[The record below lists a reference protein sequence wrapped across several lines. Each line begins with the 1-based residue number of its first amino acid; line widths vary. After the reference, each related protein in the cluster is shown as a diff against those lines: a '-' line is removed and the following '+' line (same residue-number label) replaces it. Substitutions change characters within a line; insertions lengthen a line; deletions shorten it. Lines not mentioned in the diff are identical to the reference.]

1 MQDDDNVKVIQYADK
16 PQHRKEWAKYADQ
29 IRSSPTR
36 LFITIADECHW
47 GPTACQ
53 AHDKMV
59 NDYTDKP
66 DVIQQDLLECKNH
79 IVLLVSATPFNV
91 LSQNSRL
98 PEKYVVTKFPALAG
112 NARFQQLQLQDI
124 VAKNRS
130 VLLVC
135 HELGAYTCTSVTLIL
150 TA

>member
-1 MQDDDNVKVIQYADK
+1 MQGDDTVKVIQYADK
-16 PQHRKEWAKYADQ
+16 PQHRKEWAKYAEQ

-59 NDYTDKP
+59 NDYTDNNP

-79 IVLLVSATPFNV
+79 VVLLVSATPFNV

-98 PEKYVVTKFPALAG
+98 PEKYVVTKFPAIAD
-112 NARFQQLQLQDI
+112 NAKFQQLQMQAV
-124 VAKNRS
+124 VAKDRS
-130 VLLVC
+130 VLLLC
-135 HELGAYTCTSVTLIL
+135 YELGVYTYTSVTPI
-150 TA
+150 

>member
-1 MQDDDNVKVIQYADK
+1 MQDDDTVKVIQYADK
-16 PQHRKEWAKYADQ
+16 PQHRKEWAKYAEQ

-47 GPTACQ
+47 GPIACQ

-59 NDYTDKP
+59 NDYTDSNP
-66 DVIQQDLLECKNH
+66 DVVQQDLLECKNH

-91 LSQNSRL
+91 LTQNSRL
-98 PEKYVVTKFPALAG
+98 PEKYVVSKPAIADNAKFQ
-112 NARFQQLQLQDI
+112 RLQMQDV
-124 VAKNRS
+124 VAKDRS
-130 VLLVC
+130 VLSLC
-135 HELGAYTCTSVTLIL
+135 LELGVYTCKYMTPFL